1 MMGYAK
7 QGQNTGG
14 IHTRLFSRAFII
26 EDPETRVV
34 FVSIDCAMMG
44 QLVKLFVLEE
54 LESLFPGV
62 YSEENV
68 VLSSTHTHSG
78 PAGFM
83 QYVLFNVPNL
93 GFIEQTKDA
102 MVNGIVESIS
112 RAHANLAPGKVF
124 HNVGILEDE
133 ASINRSPTSY

>member
-54 LESLFPGV
+54 LESLYPGDTRLIG
-62 YSEENV
+62 E
-68 VLSSTHTHSG
+68 
-78 PAGFM
+78 
-83 QYVLFNVPNL
+83 
-93 GFIEQTKDA
+93 
-102 MVNGIVESIS
+102 
-112 RAHANLAPGKVF
+112 R
-124 HNVGILEDE
+124 
-133 ASINRSPTSY
+133 NRCVDSACS